1 MLYAHLQSQMRSPTA
16 PTPGGNG
23 TLPTVAA
30 ARASVI
36 SLLRS
41 TAELRGDELA
51 AEFTL
56 LHLLSHV
63 RARPHGLAAP
73 PIGDLPLN
81 LILPNA
87 GACGGTEVPR
97 GTIEPGK
104 TSQPLRLL
112 QLLRHLLP
120 LMVEF
125 PMTVSRLNGAP
136 LAPVKNYD
144 TNRIQQAAL
153 QLSPRTHARASSPP
167 PCRASNLPLALLCD
181 AAVAAAEAS
190 TSVSAM

>member
-23 TLPTVAA
+23 TLATVAA

-112 QLLRHLLP
+112 QLLILLVLSQMAQMAVWTMP
-120 LMVEF
+120 VWIPVTLLCW
-125 PMTVSRLNGAP
+125 PVSVGLLRR
-136 LAPVKNYD
+136 Y
-144 TNRIQQAAL
+144 QQV
-153 QLSPRTHARASSPP
+153 ARAVGWTM
-167 PCRASNLPLALLCD
+167 RRL
-181 AAVAAAEAS
+181 
-190 TSVSAM
+190 